1 MQTLS
6 PPTGPRVN
14 GDRRP
19 AVELPRSRRRRVPLA
34 LAAALGA
41 VACALLFALLY
52 RSAGERDLVLV
63 VQRDVPAGRTI
74 TAEDLAT
81 RQVST
86 DGGIATVRA
95 AQRSAVLG
103 KAAAVDLVAGGLLSP
118 AQVGE
123 PRDLAE
129 GEAIVALA
137 LPDAET
143 PTVAD
148 GDTVQLVLTDAG
160 GEDGSG
166 GEVIADARVVEV
178 APEGGGGL
186 SVSVAVDERRSAEI
200 ASAAASDRVRIVRVA
215 GR

>member
-1 MQTLS
+1 MQTL
-6 PPTGPRVN
+6 PPPNRARLN

-19 AVELPRSRRRRVPLA
+19 SVELPRSRRRRVPLA

-74 TAEDLAT
+74 TAEDLAI
-81 RQVST
+81 REVAA
-86 DGGIATVRA
+86 DAGIETVPAGRRA
-95 AQRSAVLG
+95 AVIGQ
-103 KAAAVDLVAGGLLSP
+103 AAAVDLVADGLLSA
-118 AQVGE
+118 AQVGP

-143 PTVAD
+143 PTIAA
-148 GDTVQLVLTDAG
+148 GDTVQLVLTDAAAG
-160 GEDGSG
+160 GGST
-166 GEVIADARVVEV
+166 GEVLGEARVVEV
-178 APEGGGGL
+178 AVDGGGAL
-186 SVSVAVDERRSAEI
+186 SVSVAVDERRAAEL
-200 ASAAASDRVRIVRVA
+200 ASSAAADRVRLVRVA